1 MSYANTI
8 RTALLRRKE
17 VEARTGLPRSSIYA
31 LIAKKEFPAPVN
43 LTARAVAWPS
53 DAIDAWIAER
63 IASAKKASA

>member
-1 MSYANTI
+1 MSHADTI

-53 DAIDAWIAER
+53 NAIDDWIAER

>member
-1 MSYANTI
+1 MYANAV

-31 LIAKKEFPAPVN
+31 LIAKKEFPAPIN

>member
-1 MSYANTI
+1 MRNADTI

-43 LTARAVAWPS
+43 LTTRAVAWPS
-53 DAIDAWIAER
+53 DAVDAWIAER